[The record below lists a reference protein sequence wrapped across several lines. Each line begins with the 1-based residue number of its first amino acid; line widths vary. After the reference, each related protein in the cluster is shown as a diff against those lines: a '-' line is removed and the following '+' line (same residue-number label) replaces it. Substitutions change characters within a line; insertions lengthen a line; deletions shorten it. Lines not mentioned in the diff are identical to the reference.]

1 MVIKPNTI
9 LIGENLGIN
18 NGNLLIK
25 FNVIFPNSISDLQKK
40 YIGKLLPVNKDIE
53 ENYNSYKLIYNK
65 NINIVEKEKEKNNS
79 NIFDDLDDS
88 KSNCSQQ

>member
-9 LIGENLGIN
+9 LIGEKLGIN

-25 FNVIFPNSISDLQKK
+25 FNVIFPDSISDIQKK
-40 YIGKLLPVNKDIE
+40 YIGKLLPVNKSIE
-53 ENYNSYKLIYNK
+53 ENYDTCKLIYNK
-65 NINIVEKEKEKNNS
+65 HINIVEKEKEKNNS

-88 KSNCSQQ
+88 IPNCSPQ